1 MLIVPRFYYIYR
13 RSGAKI
19 VATRPSYLEVRNS
32 TKIYLRYWGSLQRSP
47 DSVAGGEGARK
58 PLPKNLTPPLS
69 IGPRFTILPS
79 PGKKSYGRPW
89 VAALLNFTSTHV
101 HITAAVLY
109 FAMCVND
116 AASQLG
122 FVLEYYAIQQFL
134 LTIDDWL

>member
-1 MLIVPRFYYIYR
+1 VGRELADLSPRISPR
-13 RSGAKI
+13 LCPSG
-19 VATRPSYLEVRNS
+19 L
-32 TKIYLRYWGSLQRSP
+32 GSP
-47 DSVAGGEGARK
+47 FC
-58 PLPKNLTPPLS
+58 PPLE
-69 IGPRFTILPS
+69 
-79 PGKKSYGRPW
+79 KKSYGRPW
-89 VAALLNFTSTHV
+89 VAALLNFTSTQV